1 MKNLYN
7 TSLNHLRNTA
17 HRCVTSVAR
26 AIHNDA
32 GQGISEYLI
41 ILAVVVIA
49 AIALATTFSGEL
61 TGLWESITS
70 QLSAI
75 A

>member
-1 MKNLYN
+1 MKFVKKLH
-7 TSLNHLRNTA
+7 TQAHSLGQSIFRVIS
-17 HRCVTSVAR
+17 RES
-26 AIHNDA
+26 

-49 AIALATTFSGEL
+49 AIALATTFSEQL
-61 TGLWESITS
+61 TSLWTSITS

-75 A
+75 S

>member
-1 MKNLYN
+1 MQSIYRLRAYFMKD
-7 TSLNHLRNTA
+7 S
-17 HRCVTSVAR
+17 
-26 AIHNDA
+26 

-49 AIALATTFSGEL
+49 AIALATTFSTEL

-70 QLSAI
+70 QISAI
-75 A
+75 S

>member
-1 MKNLYN
+1 MK
-7 TSLNHLRNTA
+7 SIFGVATA
-17 HRCVTSVAR
+17 LKRRIYQSVVVASD
-26 AIHNDA
+26 DA

-49 AIALATTFSGEL
+49 AIALATTFSDQL
-61 TGLWESITS
+61 SSLWNSITT

-75 A
+75 S

>member
-1 MKNLYN
+1 MEEEGKDMQSIYRLRAYFMKD
-7 TSLNHLRNTA
+7 S
-17 HRCVTSVAR
+17 
-26 AIHNDA
+26 

-49 AIALATTFSGEL
+49 AIALATTFSTEL

-70 QLSAI
+70 QISAI
-75 A
+75 S

>member
-1 MKNLYN
+1 MKTIIHNQA
-7 TSLNHLRNTA
+7 TSITK
-17 HRCVTSVAR
+17 SVAVTAR
-26 AIHNDA
+26 KFVSHDE

-49 AIALATTFSGEL
+49 AITLATTFSTEL
-61 TGLWESITS
+61 TALWNSITS

>member
-1 MKNLYN
+1 MKNITN
-7 TSLNHLRNTA
+7 DHINKNSNPAINTA
-17 HRCVTSVAR
+17 MQVVAS
-26 AIHNDA
+26 DK

-49 AIALATTFSGEL
+49 AIALATTFSTEL
-61 TGLWESITS
+61 TGLWDSITS